1 MPKGKKLYWGTLM
14 IVDGAQ
20 VTSVALM
27 SINDSKEQAVG
38 RHYENAKRAH
48 PGKTV
53 IVEMGEV
60 PFAWQVEM
68 RIFLDDIKI

>member
-1 MPKGKKLYWGTLM
+1 MPKSKKLYWGTLM
-14 IVDGAQ
+14 IVDGTQ

-38 RHYENAKRAH
+38 QQYEAAKKAH
-48 PGKTV
+48 PGKHV
-53 IVEMGEV
+53 LVEMGEV